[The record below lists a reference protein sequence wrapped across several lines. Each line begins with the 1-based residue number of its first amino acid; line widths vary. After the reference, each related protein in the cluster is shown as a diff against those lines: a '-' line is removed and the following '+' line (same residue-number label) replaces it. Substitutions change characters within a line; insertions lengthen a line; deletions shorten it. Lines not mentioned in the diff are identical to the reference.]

1 MERKREKGAIVIEA
15 TISLTAF
22 IFAMLMILSLV
33 DIAYVQA
40 KMGVAL
46 NSAAKEISQYSYL
59 YYKFN
64 LDEFDASLSDGTE
77 KSKKTVENTIDG
89 VGELINSLSEVE
101 NSIPTMEFDRM
112 FKAIEDGAGS
122 ANQMINMYAEQISED
137 PKGFIVGMGKLAG
150 SELKEEAKAV
160 LGQVMAKAFMKK
172 NLKASAEQEAD
183 AFLKKYH
190 VVDGMDGLDFNYTT
204 LMAYGTSNEIHLV
217 VTYEVEIV
225 QLLNV
230 DFKFK
235 FQQCAKTSAWGNGVS
250 VITPRSIWDT
260 MTPVNRGKYIAEKE
274 KENYPYTSDDG
285 GFQAFD
291 NSGGKNEFV
300 AITSMDT
307 SMSSYKDKSGVKN
320 RLNSIF
326 NKMYSEVNGMG
337 NPITVKN
344 ALGEEVTVSSDPASR
359 TYKIVLIIPEGADQS
374 VIKAAIEEFKKSRP
388 GEKIEVQIKEGYGD
402 KKAEGW
408 GN

>member
-101 NSIPTMEFDRM
+101 NSISTMEFDRM

-150 SELKEEAKAV
+150 SELKEEAKVV

-172 NLKASAEQEAD
+172 NLKASAEQEPD

-204 LMAYGTSNEIHLV
+204 LMAYGTSNEINLV

-260 MTPVNRGKYIAEKE
+260 MSPVNRGKYIVEKE

-285 GFQAFD
+285 GFQAFN

-300 AITSMDT
+300 AITSMDP
-307 SMSSYKDKSGVKN
+307 SMSSYKDKSGVKK

-344 ALGEEVTVSSDPASR
+344 ASGEEVTVNSDPATR

-374 VIKAAIEEFKKSRP
+374 VIKAAIEEFIKSRP

-408 GN
+408 GD

>member
-1 MERKREKGAIVIEA
+1 MRREREKGAIVIEA
-15 TISLTAF
+15 TISFTAF
-22 IFAMLMILSLV
+22 VFAMLIILSLV

-40 KMGVAL
+40 KMSVAL

-64 LDEFDASLSDGTE
+64 LDEFDASLSDGTD

-89 VGELINSLSEVE
+89 VGEVINSLSEVE
-101 NSIPTMEFDRM
+101 NSISTMEFDNM
-112 FKAIEDGAGS
+112 FAAIESGAGS
-122 ANQMINMYAEQISED
+122 ANNMITMYADQISED
-137 PKGFIVGMGKLAG
+137 PKGFIIGMGKLAG
-150 SELKEEAKAV
+150 SELKEEAKVV

-172 NLKASAEQEAD
+172 NLKAFAEQDPD

-217 VTYEVEIV
+217 VTYEVEVV

-235 FQQCAKTSAWGNGVS
+235 FQQCAKTAAWGNGVS

-260 MTPVNRGKYIAEKE
+260 MTPVNSGKYIIEKE
-274 KENYPYTSDDG
+274 KENYTYTSDDR
-285 GFQAFD
+285 GFEAFN

-300 AITSMDT
+300 AITSIDP
-307 SMSSYKDKSGVKN
+307 SMSSYKNKSGVKN
-320 RLNSIF
+320 KLNNIF
-326 NKMYSEVNGMG
+326 TKMYSGVNGLG
-337 NPITVKN
+337 NPITVKD
-344 ALGEEVTVSSDPASR
+344 ASGEEVTVASDPATR
-359 TYKIVLIIPEGADQS
+359 TYKIILVIPEGADRT
-374 VIKAAIEEFKKSRP
+374 VIQAAIEEFKKSRP
-388 GEKIEVQIKEGYGD
+388 GYTIEVEIKEGYGE
-402 KKAEGW
+402 KETVGW
-408 GN
+408 GD